1 MKIIEMLLGE
11 DRKKWGVHAI
21 SLVETP
27 AVEENFVA
35 LSSHE
40 VQLKEVDAEKR
51 LLLGAVLIPEQ
62 KVLRKDK
69 DGNPYYIFFSKETIE
84 QASQDYL
91 IFSRQSETT
100 KNHTEEKVEDV
111 TVVETWLVADEVH
124 DKTRAHNLDYPI
136 GTWVVAMK
144 VNNDEIWNDYV
155 KTGKVKGFSIE
166 GYFTDQQKLSS
177 QETEDDRLVKKI
189 KDLFKNL

>member
-1 MKIIEMLLGE
+1 MKIIEMLLGK
-11 DRKKWGVHAI
+11 DREKWGVHAI

-40 VQLKEVDAEKR
+40 IKMKEVDAEKR
-51 LLLGAVLIPEQ
+51 IILGAVLIPEQ
-62 KVLRKDK
+62 KVLRKDEN
-69 DGNPYYIFFSKETIE
+69 GNPYYIFFSRETIE

-91 IFSRQSETT
+91 IYSRQAETT
-100 KNHTEEKVEDV
+100 KDHKRGKVEDV
-111 TVVETWLVADEVH
+111 IVVETWLSGEN
-124 DKTRAHNLDYPI
+124 DKTKDFGLDYPV

-144 VNNDEIWNDYV
+144 VNNDEIWQDYV

-166 GYFTDQQKLSS
+166 GYFTDKQELSS
-177 QETEDDRLVKKI
+177 QKSEDDIIIEKLKELLK
-189 KDLFKNL
+189 

>member
-1 MKIIEMLLGE
+1 MKIIEMLLGK
-11 DRKKWGVHAI
+11 DREKWGVHAI

-40 VQLKEVDAEKR
+40 IKMKEIDSEKR
-51 LLLGAVLIPEQ
+51 IILGAVLIPEQ
-62 KVLRKDK
+62 KVLRKDNE
-69 DGNPYYIFFSKETIE
+69 GNPYYIFFSKETIE

-91 IFSRQSETT
+91 IYSRQAETT
-100 KNHTEEKVEDV
+100 KDHKKGKVEDV
-111 TVVETWLVADEVH
+111 VVVETWLSGEN
-124 DKTRAHNLDYPI
+124 DKTKDFGLDYPV

-144 VNNDEIWNDYV
+144 VNNDEIWQDYV

-166 GYFTDQQKLSS
+166 GYFTDKQELSS
-177 QETEDDRLVKKI
+177 QKSEDDIIVEKLKELLK
-189 KDLFKNL
+189 

>member
-1 MKIIEMLLGE
+1 MKIIEMLLGK
-11 DRKKWGVHAI
+11 DREKWGVHAI

-40 VQLKEVDAEKR
+40 IKMKEIDSEKR
-51 LLLGAVLIPEQ
+51 IILGAVLIPEQ
-62 KVLRKDK
+62 KVLRKDNE
-69 DGNPYYIFFSKETIE
+69 GNPYYICFSKETIE

-91 IFSRQSETT
+91 IYSRQAETT
-100 KNHTEEKVEDV
+100 KDHKKGKVEDV
-111 TVVETWLVADEVH
+111 VVVETWLSGEN
-124 DKTRAHNLDYPI
+124 DKTKDFGLDYPV

-144 VNNDEIWNDYV
+144 VNNDEIWQDYV

-166 GYFTDQQKLSS
+166 GYFTDKQELSS
-177 QETEDDRLVKKI
+177 QKSEDDIIVEKLKELLK
-189 KDLFKNL
+189 

>member
-1 MKIIEMLLGE
+1 MKIIEMLLGK
-11 DRKKWGVHAI
+11 DREKWGVHAI

-40 VQLKEVDAEKR
+40 IKMKEIDAEKR
-51 LLLGAVLIPEQ
+51 IILGAVLIPEQ
-62 KVLRKDK
+62 KVLRKDEN
-69 DGNPYYIFFSKETIE
+69 GNPYYIFFSKETIE

-91 IFSRQSETT
+91 IYSRQAETT
-100 KNHTEEKVEDV
+100 KDHKKGKVEDV
-111 TVVETWLVADEVH
+111 VVVETWLSGEN
-124 DKTRAHNLDYPI
+124 DKTKDFGLDYPV

-144 VNNDEIWNDYV
+144 VNNDEIWQDYV

-166 GYFTDQQKLSS
+166 GYFTDKQELSS
-177 QETEDDRLVKKI
+177 QKSEDDIIVEKLKELLK
-189 KDLFKNL
+189 